1 MAYLDLSNAIA
12 RSGRL
17 SSHPFDS
24 DAGFAMLA
32 AWLSDPDEERYSYG
46 HSAAASIPFLSPE
59 RRGKV
64 LELADRHPDRAVQ
77 LEAAWAAAACGE
89 ARGYQTLQAA
99 CADPRYASSAMEYL
113 RELGAEDRIPLHTGS
128 EDFQAIAEMCDWLS
142 HPMEFGR
149 APADI
154 RQVDTRELFWPP
166 TNDRRQLWVFRYE
179 YPPRDGEKDP
189 DVGYRMDGS
198 VALRLVRRIDS
209 EPFGRA
215 GLRPPLRL
223 GAGEQSRSA
232 GSQEADGRSGV
243 GDPARVQPWSCEG
256 LMTRHPRGWP
266 SVAKCGIQSL
276 GFGPSRRRSI
286 DGRA

>member
-189 DVGYRMDGS
+189 DVGYGMVGS
-198 VALRLVRRIDS
+198 VTFAL
-209 EPFGRA
+209 FGESTANLSAEQVYALHCAWELESNHDQRAPKKRTVEA
-215 GLRPPLRL
+215 GLEILREYNPGL
-223 GAGEQSRSA
+223 
-232 GSQEADGRSGV
+232 
-243 GDPARVQPWSCEG
+243 ARG
-256 LMTRHPRGWP
+256 
-266 SVAKCGIQSL
+266 
-276 GFGPSRRRSI
+276 
-286 DGRA
+286 